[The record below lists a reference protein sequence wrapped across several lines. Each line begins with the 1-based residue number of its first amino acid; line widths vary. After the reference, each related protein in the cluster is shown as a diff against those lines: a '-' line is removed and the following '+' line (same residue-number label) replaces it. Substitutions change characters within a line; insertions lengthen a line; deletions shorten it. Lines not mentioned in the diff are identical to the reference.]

1 MKMIDPWLRVKDD
14 TFVEDLN
21 KLRDALVEAWQA
33 VFKDLAETLE
43 LLAES
48 IEDIVQ
54 VKPKPKLRPVKSTY
68 RSGRVIDQRA
78 TIYSMCPARYR

>member
-1 MKMIDPWLRVKDD
+1 MEMIEPWLGVEPD

-33 VFKDLAETLE
+33 AFKGLAEVLE

-48 IEDIVQ
+48 IEDVAQ
-54 VKPKPKLRPVKSTY
+54 VKPTPKFRPVKSTY

-78 TIYSMCPARYR
+78 IIYGMCPARYR